1 MFFKE
6 EKSLT
11 KDVIEAIEQRSSVRS
26 FTREPVAE
34 ATVGRLVEAAL
45 RAPSA
50 GNLQPWKLVVVF
62 KEEVRQ
68 ALAGA
73 CERESFIADAPVNI
87 VVCLEQGKS
96 AKVYGQRGE
105 AYQYQDIGAAIENM
119 LLAATGYG
127 LSTCWVAAFQEDK
140 VSQILQLG
148 GDLRPV
154 SIIAVGHT
162 KEQPEP
168 VAQRNADDVLKV
180 IH

>member
-1 MFFKE
+1 M
-6 EKSLT
+6 T
-11 KDVIEAIEQRSSVRS
+11 KDVIEAIEQRSSARS
-26 FTREPVAE
+26 FTQEPVPE
-34 ATVGRLVEAAL
+34 ATIGRLVEAAL

-50 GNLQPWKLVVVF
+50 GNIQPWQLVVVF
-62 KEEVRQ
+62 KEEARR

-73 CERESFIADAPVNI
+73 CEHEPFIADAPVNI

-96 AKVYGQRGE
+96 TKVYGQRGE
-105 AYQYQDIGAAIENM
+105 AYQYQDIGAAVENM

-127 LSTCWVAAFQEDK
+127 LSTCWVAALDEDK

-154 SIIAVGHT
+154 AIIAVGHT
-162 KEQPEP
+162 KEEP
-168 VAQRNADDVLKV
+168 KKAAQRNADDVVKV

>member
-1 MFFKE
+1 V
-6 EKSLT
+6 T
-11 KDVIEAIEQRSSVRS
+11 KDVIEAIEQRRSVRS
-26 FTREPVAE
+26 FTKEPVPE

-62 KEEVRQ
+62 KEETRQ

-73 CERESFIADAPVNI
+73 CYHQSFIADAPVSI
-87 VVCLEQGKS
+87 VVCLQPGKS

-105 AYQYQDIGAAIENM
+105 DMFQHQDVGAAIENM

-127 LSTCWVAAFQEDK
+127 LVTCWVGAFDEDK
-140 VSQILQLG
+140 ISQILELG

-154 SIIAVGHT
+154 AIIAVGYSQ
-162 KEQPEP
+162 EDPRP
-168 VAQRNADDVLKV
+168 IPRRNPDDVVKV